1 MLPVLSCD
9 QVAHPAVSNLVGNDI
24 DQGTVSSQER
34 RGDKGQARV
43 LHTTVGERGREDQE
57 IIATPIVGGQE
68 FLTSAD
74 ERLSVNKLP
83 CGSLNDLGFS
93 PDSRAGSNLA
103 TLEVSDSEGDQVRGH
118 TGLLVELVGGGT
130 IGLLLLSSGDGG
142 HDCAEG
148 CVDVGAVGQLD
159 RGAVLAGDH
168 GAGVDGLA
176 LGKEVR
182 VLLANSLAGF
192 EPLAGSAL
200 LSGGVTDNDLGL
212 VSLGKSLSQ
221 LDGQGRAVLF
231 MTVSQS
237 VLLY

>member
-1 MLPVLSCD
+1 M
-9 QVAHPAVSNLVGNDI
+9 GNDI

-68 FLTSAD
+68 LLTSAD
-74 ERLSVNKLP
+74 KGLSVNKLP
-83 CGSLNDLGFS
+83 CSSLNDLGFS
-93 PDSRAGSNLA
+93 PDSRARSNLA

-118 TGLLVELVGGGT
+118 AGLLVELVGGGT
-130 IGLLLLSSGDGG
+130 VGLLLLSIGDGR
-142 HDCAEG
+142 HDGAERG
-148 CVDVGAVGQLD
+148 VDVGAVGQLD

-176 LGKEVR
+176 LGEEVR
-182 VLLANSLAGF
+182 VLLANSLAGL

-200 LSGGVTDNDLGL
+200 FSGGIIDNDLGL
-212 VSLGKSLSQ
+212 VSLSKNLAQ

-231 MTVSQS
+231 MTVSQR